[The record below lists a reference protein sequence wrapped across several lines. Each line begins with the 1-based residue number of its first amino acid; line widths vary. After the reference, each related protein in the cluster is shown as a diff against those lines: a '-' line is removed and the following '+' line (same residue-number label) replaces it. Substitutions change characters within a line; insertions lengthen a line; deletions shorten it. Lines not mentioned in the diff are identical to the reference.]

1 MELSQLFKLS
11 VGDNLVYDKDGK
23 FAEFEIVD
31 LDPTDDER
39 PVKVKL
45 LNANVPVLDSLYE
58 DLDNNFKVG
67 FSFWIYTNKA
77 VAMEECNVSR
87 RQADQIIGD
96 KILAVVCFLKPA
108 GSSAT
113 ATIVTTVIN
122 STDGEVADINAVRE
136 RTKIVAGNI
145 DQKISEI
152 NRKIWEAADSGKNTV
167 DVLGVSKVV
176 LEIFEK
182 SGYTVNDNVLSW

>member
-1 MELSQLFKLS
+1 MKLSQLFKLS
-11 VGDNLVYDKDGK
+11 VGDKLVYDKDGK

-31 LDPTDDER
+31 LDPSDDER

-45 LNANVPVLDSLYE
+45 LNANALVLDSLYE

-87 RQADQIIGD
+87 RQADQIIEG
-96 KILAVVCFLKPA
+96 KILAVVGFLKPA
-108 GSSAT
+108 ESSAT
-113 ATIVTTVIN
+113 ATIIIN

-167 DVLGVSKVV
+167 DVLDVSKVV
-176 LEIFEK
+176 LEVFEK
-182 SGYTVNDNVLSW
+182 SGYTVNNNVLSW